1 MRDKTSHSS
10 LIQFN
15 KRKIAM
21 AIDDICEL
29 YDVEK
34 RHVLNPSSRKKPIP
48 DARRML
54 IHYMVNQLE
63 IKHYHIKDYLTR
75 ICHATSIYHCK
86 KFDGYLEHEP
96 QTRTRYLLF
105 RKMAGEFN
113 DKLLELEIKKDE
125 IEKMQQEVQDILN
138 ELNQK
143 DNGDNQSYKN

>member
-1 MRDKTSHSS
+1 MRDKISPSS
-10 LIQFN
+10 LIKFN

-21 AIDDICEL
+21 AIDAICEL

-54 IHYMVNQLE
+54 IHYMVNHLN
-63 IKHYHIKDYLTR
+63 IRHYHIKQYLNR

-86 KFDGYLEHEP
+86 KFDGYLDLEP

-105 RKMAGEFN
+105 RNMAGEFDN
-113 DKLLELEIKKDE
+113 RLIELELKRDE
-125 IEKMQQEVQDILN
+125 LERMRQEVEDIIKEIN
-138 ELNQK
+138 IEN
-143 DNGDNQSYKN
+143 NGDNTSN